1 MSESPNPS
9 RDALAAFLAQSD
21 ARCPSCRYALR
32 GCTSDKCPECGASLT
47 LEVGVGRDS
56 SGWWLA
62 GLIGLNISIAT
73 LLLLIIGLGT
83 SVVTELQNPGLRPS
97 VRAGF
102 ASSSELARW
111 AIITPLAVLL
121 VAQVV
126 VMAGLASRRASF
138 TRMPNPKRA
147 WLGLLAAASPLMTL
161 GIVAIIARS

>member
-1 MSESPNPS
+1 MNDDASLS
-9 RDALAAFLAQSD
+9 RSLLTTFLAGSD
-21 ARCPSCRYALR
+21 ARCPSCGYALR

-47 LEVGVGRDS
+47 LEIGIGRDT

-62 GLIGLNISIAT
+62 GLIGLNVSIAMLF
-73 LLLLIIGLGT
+73 LLVIGLGA

-111 AIITPLAVLL
+111 SVIVPLTMLL
-121 VAQVV
+121 VAQV
-126 VMAGLASRRASF
+126 MAMAALAARRASF
-138 TRMPNPKRA
+138 TRMANPRRA
-147 WLGLLAAASPLMTL
+147 WLGFLAGASPLVTL